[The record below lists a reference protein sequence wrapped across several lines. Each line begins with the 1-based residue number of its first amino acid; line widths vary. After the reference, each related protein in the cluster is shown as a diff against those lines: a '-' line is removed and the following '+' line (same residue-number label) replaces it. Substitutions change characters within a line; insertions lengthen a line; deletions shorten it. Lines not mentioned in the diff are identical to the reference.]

1 MIDSNIRAAAVVESK
16 KTAAAS
22 CRCRHYYLD
31 LVVGMRQLGSA
42 FEIEVHQPEKRL
54 QPEIVAAVVID
65 AAADV
70 ESFVASQLMTLRVV
84 VVDDVVVVACPAF
97 AAAAAA
103 VVVAVGAIETVE
115 WQLAHLVVASL
126 VCPGFPI
133 EYLDPHFDF

>member
-22 CRCRHYYLD
+22 CRCRHYYFD
-31 LVVGMRQLGSA
+31 LVVEMRQLGSA

-84 VVDDVVVVACPAF
+84 VVVVACPAF